1 MARRTVSDLQQ
12 MKRAGK
18 KIAAAVVYEF
28 QMAKI
33 CDRAGADLLSVGD
46 SLGRAFLG
54 HESADDFRIDEM
66 IPFARA
72 VTRAAERA
80 VVSVD
85 MPTATCKGGPREV
98 GKAARL
104 LRAEV
109 GADMTKVDIRQQ
121 EEELFDDVRAVV
133 ETGLAVYPQIGFP
146 AGAASTGLHGD
157 PADRAHILKW
167 AHALE
172 DAGASMIDLTSVT
185 PELYAQVCKELR
197 IPVIGGQTGPEA
209 DGRIYVSYSLVGYQA
224 AALELTGQPSA
235 ARFIYDIAKKAIDG
249 VHAGKW

>member
-1 MARRTVSDLQQ
+1 MARLAVADLQQ
-12 MKRAGK
+12 MKRDGK

-46 SLGRAFLG
+46 SLGRVFLG
-54 HESADDFRIDEM
+54 QENVDDFRIDEM

-72 VTRAAERA
+72 VTRAATRA

-85 MPTATCKGGPREV
+85 MPTATCKAGPKEV
-98 GKAARL
+98 ARAAR
-104 LRAEV
+104 RIKEEV
-109 GADMTKVDIRQQ
+109 GADMTKVDIREQ
-121 EEELFDDVRAVV
+121 EEELFDDVRAVI
-133 ETGLAVYPQIGFP
+133 ETGLAVYPQVGFP
-146 AGAASTGLHGD
+146 VGAASTGLHGT
-157 PADRAHILKW
+157 PADRDHVLKW
-167 AHALE
+167 AHALQ
-172 DAGASMIDLTSVT
+172 DAGAALLDLTSVT
-185 PELYAQVCKELR
+185 AAIYAEVCRSLR

-224 AALELTGQPSA
+224 AALDRSGASA